1 MKTMVTNNLIKSAAH
16 HFRKAHLIL
25 RRQSLGFA
33 ENVVCRLN
41 GGKNRAGG
49 VFSFLQ
55 KRYSQTFLIH
65 DKP

>member
-41 GGKNRAGG
+41 GGKNRAEFFH
-49 VFSFLQ
+49 FS
-55 KRYSQTFLIH
+55 KKDTA
-65 DKP
+65 KPS